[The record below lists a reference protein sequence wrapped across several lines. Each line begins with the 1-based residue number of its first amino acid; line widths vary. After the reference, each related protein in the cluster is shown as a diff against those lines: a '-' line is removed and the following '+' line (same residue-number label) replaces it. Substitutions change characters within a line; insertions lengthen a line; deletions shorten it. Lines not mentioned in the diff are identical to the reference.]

1 MESKY
6 VLDSTI
12 LFIPKNLLLCKIMN
26 YESEKIERDTGIFE
40 GLESKE
46 KEELKSI
53 LYTRR
58 NEEKLKRE
66 EREKEMIK
74 EGYPAHTDDKMEI
87 ELVDIENLN
96 DEEFLLF
103 KRFLELEEKDVTKND
118 INEYTITLE
127 DYHKEI
133 EKYLDEKENK
143 EDLNILEDPR
153 ENFYAWLQNKFA
165 KIQVKERHRKNKVA

>member
-1 MESKY
+1 MESRY
-6 VLDSTI
+6 ILGFII
-12 LFIPKNLLLCKIMN
+12 LFISKNLLLCKIMS
-26 YESEKIERDTGIFE
+26 YESEKIEGDAGIFN

-46 KEELKSI
+46 KEELKLT

-66 EREKEMIK
+66 EREEEMIK
-74 EGYPAHTDDKMEI
+74 EGYPAHTDNKMEI

-103 KRFLELEEKDVTKND
+103 KRLLELEEKDATTND
-118 INEYTITLE
+118 INEYENTLKE
-127 DYHKEI
+127 YHEELAVYLKE
-133 EKYLDEKENK
+133 ENKKENH
-143 EDLNILEDPR
+143 DILEDPR

-165 KIQVKERHRKNKVA
+165 KVQLDEFRRNKKVT